1 MHPNLTPRSV
11 AQPWIRCWL
20 VGRSHHCMMFP
31 GLLLGAPPIG
41 LQRLG
46 QIAVEVHRAG
56 VEGLLPLSGYVGLR
70 GNNELAV
77 GSWGRFRGM
86 F

>member
-1 MHPNLTPRSV
+1 
-11 AQPWIRCWL
+11 
-20 VGRSHHCMMFP
+20 MMFP

-77 GSWGRFRGM
+77 GSWVGEDFGVCFEGGIVVSSLLQDRSLCAAA
-86 F
+86 